1 MAAFSVADNPMSP
14 DSISQD
20 SIEKAVEV
28 LRNGGVVTCP
38 TEGVFGLSCLP
49 ADAAAVQRLLDIKQR
64 EASKGLILIAA
75 DREQLRDWIAVAPE
89 DIPEP
94 DPEQAITWL
103 VPASAQVSELVR
115 GVHPK
120 VAVRITSNPIAN
132 ALCAA
137 AESPLVSTSANLA
150 GEPTVTD
157 SAALSREF
165 AGRVDYIVPGECGPL
180 SGPSQIIDLE
190 SGTKLR

>member
-1 MAAFSVADNPMSP
+1 MAASTIAANSM
-14 DSISQD
+14 SQD
-20 SIEKAVEV
+20 TIKKAAEI

-49 ADAAAVQRLLDIKQR
+49 GNAAAVQRLLDIKQR

-75 DREQLRDWIAVAPE
+75 HREQLRDWIANEPE

-94 DPEQAITWL
+94 NPEQAITWL
-103 VPASAQVSELVR
+103 VPAAAQVSELVR

-120 VAVRITSNPIAN
+120 VAVRVTSNPIAS

-137 AESPLVSTSANLA
+137 VDSPLVSTSANLA

-157 SAALSREF
+157 SATLSREF
-165 AGRVDYIVPGECGPL
+165 AGRVDYIVPGDCGPL
-180 SGPSQIIDLE
+180 AGPSQIIDLE